1 MKEIFEKV
9 MELLDKGSSLELVT
23 IVAGFGSTP
32 RGPGARM
39 VVTADG
45 ATFGTIGGGAVEY
58 QAGLLAAELLK
69 KQCSCTKEYQL
80 TKEQVAGLG
89 MICGGH
95 VVVCFQYVD
104 AKDEAFKALVREI
117 LTACDRDENSW
128 LVTDLTE
135 ANHWSMK
142 LYRES
147 QLPAKTGDGNLL
159 PAELFGRKPVLVKT
173 ETQICYGEP
182 LVQAGIVYIFGGGHV
197 SRELVPVLT
206 HLGFSCVVYDDR
218 AEFANPEIFPTAK
231 RTIQADFEDIFRE
244 ITVTEHDYM
253 VIMTRGHQFD
263 YQIQRQALRTPARY
277 IGVMGSRN
285 KIRTIN
291 EKLRGE
297 GFGERDLSRFHAPV
311 GLPILAQTPA
321 EIAISIAGELI
332 FVRAGGEDRQK

>member
-45 ATFGTIGGGAVEY
+45 ATSGTIGGGAVEY

-104 AKDEAFKALVREI
+104 AKDEAFRTLVREI

-135 ANHWSMK
+135 ENLWSMK

-147 QLPAKTGDGNLL
+147 QLPAKTEDGKLL

-231 RTIQADFEDIFRE
+231 RTIRADFEDISRE

-291 EKLRGE
+291 EKLREE
-297 GFGERDLSRFHAPV
+297 GFGESDLERFHAPV

-332 FVRAGGEDRQK
+332 FVRTKN